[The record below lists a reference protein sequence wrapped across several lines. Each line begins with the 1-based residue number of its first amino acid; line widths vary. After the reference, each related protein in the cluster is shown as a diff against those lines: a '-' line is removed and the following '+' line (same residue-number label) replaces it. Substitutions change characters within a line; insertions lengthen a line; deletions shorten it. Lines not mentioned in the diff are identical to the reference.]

1 MHCTYSAFFAPAFS
15 SFFSL
20 LGIVFPVYMS
30 WGEPE
35 ASTGYKSCRAKA
47 DWDRKTLF
55 PSSMDKAVLE
65 PAVCLYIYIYIYI
78 FFFFLLKSQCGLFT
92 RKGQE
97 QQTISLYSNSHSE
110 QALGNRLEIVNRNRI
125 THDLMTTVKLWIEPG
140 RKLLLKSFLAPYI
153 WILQDKIQ
161 ENVYFWSTK
170 WAAGRE
176 MIFLCFSDYLLNLL
190 EWFK

>member
-1 MHCTYSAFFAPAFS
+1 ML
-15 SFFSL
+15 SL
-20 LGIVFPVYMS
+20 LQLSLPFFLCLELYFLFIWAVVIQRPPQAINPAGQRQTEIGKHYSPVQWTRQFWSRQY
-30 WGEPE
+30 
-35 ASTGYKSCRAKA
+35 
-47 DWDRKTLF
+47 
-55 PSSMDKAVLE
+55 V
-65 PAVCLYIYIYIYI
+65 IYIYIYF
-78 FFFFLLKSQCGLFT
+78 FFFFLFKSQCGLFT

-176 MIFLCFSDYLLNLL
+176 VIFLCFSDYLLNLL